1 MTPEKERG
9 CYCVFKC
16 KAKKDSTRVVH
27 IMSTRNNLFETSKND
42 KEWLK
47 NESEL
52 TLELGFKSF
61 GKQIL
66 EEIDLIGIDG
76 VAIFDHQLKLV
87 YSNNLG
93 HLILEQLSQFSSL
106 DKGIPE
112 EIQSICKWMHECRI
126 CFHQQK
132 WVMSFKIVITPLKLF
147 QVHAK
152 WIKIKTA
159 PEDFLLLRMED
170 QNQFFRDAAIEEAK
184 RYGFTIREQE
194 VWLLHRQGYTY
205 KEIAQKLDIT
215 PNTVKKHMKS
225 ILSKQREG

>member
-1 MTPEKERG
+1 
-9 CYCVFKC
+9 
-16 KAKKDSTRVVH
+16 
-27 IMSTRNNLFETSKND
+27 MSTKKIFLKPKNNNKKWPGNNPELNFD
-42 KEWLK
+42 LK
-47 NESEL
+47 K
-52 TLELGFKSF
+52 GFREQVMK
-61 GKQIL
+61 
-66 EEIDLIGIDG
+66 EIDLVGIDG
-76 VAIFDHQLKLV
+76 VAIFDNQLKLA

-93 HLILEQLSQFSSL
+93 HLIMEQISQLSSP

-126 CFHQQK
+126 CFQQQK
-132 WVMSFKIVITPLKLF
+132 WVMSFKIIITPLKLF

-152 WIKIKTA
+152 WIKIRTR

-184 RYGFTIREQE
+184 CYGFTVREQE
-194 VWLLHRQGYTY
+194 VWLLHCQGYTY

-225 ILSKQREG
+225 ILCKQREG